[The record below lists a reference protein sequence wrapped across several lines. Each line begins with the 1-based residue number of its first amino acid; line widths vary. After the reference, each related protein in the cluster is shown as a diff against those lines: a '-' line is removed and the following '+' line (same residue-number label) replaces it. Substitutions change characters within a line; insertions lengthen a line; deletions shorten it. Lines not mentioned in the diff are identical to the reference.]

1 MANIID
7 TASGAGG
14 FTKLLGAIEKA
25 GLTDTLKAA
34 TNGPYTYT
42 VFAPNDSAFDGV
54 DVDSLSADALKET
67 LLFHVV
73 EGQKNPTRNG
83 QSFQTLADG
92 KEIACKVTVDT
103 ADSFMWGAQEKGAL
117 VVNGPRNSIAC
128 DNGII
133 HVIDQV
139 LIPYEG
145 TVAPTRN

>member
-7 TASGAGG
+7 TASSAGG
-14 FTKLLGAIEKA
+14 FTKLLGAIDKA

-42 VFAPNDSAFDGV
+42 VFAPNDSAFDNV
-54 DVDSLSADALKET
+54 DIDSLSADALKET

-103 ADSFMWGAQEKGAL
+103 TDSFMWGAQEVGAR
-117 VVNGPRNSIAC
+117 VVNGPRNSISC